1 MNTKAKL
8 LAGILSN
15 PRQVRFEDAC
25 RAAREIGFELKGGQ
39 GSHVTFGRQGEMT
52 LLNFQNRNGVIP
64 AYQAKQLAE
73 MIRRYSD
80 D

>member
-1 MNTKAKL
+1 LNTKAKR
-8 LAGILSN
+8 LAGVLSN

-25 RAAREIGFELKGGQ
+25 RAAREIGFELEGGQ
-39 GSHVTFGRQGEMT
+39 GSHVSFGRKDEMT

-64 AYQAKQLAE
+64 ACQAKQLAE
-73 MIRRYSD
+73 MIRRYGD